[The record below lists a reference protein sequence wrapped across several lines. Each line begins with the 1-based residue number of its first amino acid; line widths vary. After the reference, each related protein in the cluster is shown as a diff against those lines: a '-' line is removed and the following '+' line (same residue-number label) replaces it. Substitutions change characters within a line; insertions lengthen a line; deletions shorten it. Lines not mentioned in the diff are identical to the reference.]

1 MLISNLMCTTC
12 FWNNLHWV
20 CSKSKYLPVLR
31 GKLPIKDK
39 YSGSLDCPLYRTRK
53 WVVSSGLSVAGRWFP
68 PVTPPPIIFRI
79 KYSTTVQLYIYYV
92 SFMFSTYYCMI
103 ILGHTPLIYALK
115 NRKSIYGFPTQNLL
129 TLYLNNFLLH
139 KQLVNI
145 VTIMS
150 YYTIY
155 CNILGSC
162 QDFKYF
168 FKCSSTSLFTGS
180 WLSIKILTFSCTC
193 ISYTIL

>member
-1 MLISNLMCTTC
+1 MLISNLVCTTC

-39 YSGSLDCPLYRTRK
+39 YSGSLDCPLYRTRI
-53 WVVSSGLSVAGRWFP
+53 WVVSSGLSVAGQWFP
-68 PVTPPPIIFRI
+68 PVTSPSDYFPNKIF
-79 KYSTTVQLYIYYV
+79 YHCTTIYLLYV
-92 SFMFSTYYCMI
+92 SFMFSTYYCVI

-150 YYTIY
+150 YYPYTKY

-162 QDFKYF
+162 QDFQYF
-168 FKCSSTSLFTGS
+168 F
-180 WLSIKILTFSCTC
+180 
-193 ISYTIL
+193 

>member
-1 MLISNLMCTTC
+1 
-12 FWNNLHWV
+12 
-20 CSKSKYLPVLR
+20 
-31 GKLPIKDK
+31 
-39 YSGSLDCPLYRTRK
+39 
-53 WVVSSGLSVAGRWFP
+53 
-68 PVTPPPIIFRI
+68 
-79 KYSTTVQLYIYYV
+79 
-92 SFMFSTYYCMI
+92 MFSTYTVLLRDYPWCMTSF
-103 ILGHTPLIYALK
+103 LYALK

-155 CNILGSC
+155 CNILGVMPGLSI
-162 QDFKYF
+162 YF
-168 FKCSSTSLFTGS
+168 LSVPVLHYLQAV
-180 WLSIKILTFSCTC
+180 LSIKILTFSCTC